1 MTYPGLTNEHRR
13 REIARHL
20 RMLRRL
26 ERQPTTLP
34 GVLASACRQAYRHEQ
49 RGARDLLRLL
59 YGA

>member
-1 MTYPGLTNEHRR
+1 
-13 REIARHL
+13 
-20 RMLRRL
+20 MLRRL